1 MLKYK
6 KESVFI
12 NKVVKILADVNTGET
27 IEIHEGDSIKIISE
41 RQRNAIQKSIKNK
54 ELNENMKDWNKELGG
69 FVFILFQYGDVIFSQ
84 SPELI
89 QEDITKLF
97 YLSTFVDYEGNLI
110 YNDNL
115 IKRKGMQKLI
125 NISREK
131 FSIYFKKLINL
142 GIILEENKFIKVNKD
157 YFYKGEIENSIKS
170 NYNYTRLYINSIRYL
185 YENVSVRKH
194 KQLGSYFKM
203 IPYIHRQQNTLCFNP
218 DSHINNIDLMN
229 VIELKEILGYHKNS
243 IIRFMDDLTSIKLD
257 NEESILAYISHDKD
271 KGKSY
276 IIINPRVFYGGN
288 FGIPEGVSSILKWFK
303 NKEKRKYNKKEK
315 F

>member
-288 FGIPEGVSSILKWFK
+288 FDIPEGVIGILKWFK
-303 NKEKRKYNKKEK
+303 NKEKRKE
-315 F
+315 

>member
-1 MLKYK
+1 MVK
-6 KESVFI
+6 K
-12 NKVVKILADVNTGET
+12 LADVETGEL
-27 IEIHEGDSIKIISE
+27 IEIHEGDRLKIVSE
-41 RQRNAIQKSIKNK
+41 KQRNAIQKSIKNK
-54 ELNENMKDWNKELGG
+54 ELNDNMKEWNKELGG
-69 FVFILFQYGDVIFSQ
+69 FVFILFKYGDVIFSQ

-115 IKRKGMQKLI
+115 IKRKDMQKLI

-131 FSIYFKKLINL
+131 FSVLFNKLKNL

-157 YFYKGEIENSIKS
+157 YFFKGEIEKTIKT

-185 YENVSVRKH
+185 YENVSIRKH

-218 DSHINNIDLMN
+218 DSHINDIELMN
-229 VIELKEILGYHKNS
+229 VIELKGILGYHENS
-243 IIRFMDDLTSIKLD
+243 IIRFMDDLTSIKLI